1 MSELNDQG
9 ILLSFIGEVRAQ
21 LPALERETA
30 RLAEPGAGAAAL
42 AEIRRLAHTIRGASD
57 MVGLT
62 RLSAAARAL
71 ESLVLI
77 TTDGADIGPATIERA
92 RQDVALI
99 RAELD
104 GLGAGEPAATDA
116 VPSEPADLVDEEI
129 YRAFSIEAEQL
140 FDTIREQIAR
150 LRGAGGAAAMAPLRN
165 AVHTLKGAAG
175 MAGLS
180 AVSGLAHRME
190 DVLGLIDD
198 GRLPAEPEILDI
210 LVSAHDLL
218 GDLVAARGSTVQVE
232 EACLSLNA
240 QFDVLDS
247 LAAET
252 PDPAATPPD
261 ESGFAE
267 QEETDETLIETFLA
281 EAETHMLSAGDAFRA
296 LASEPAGPPELLGV
310 LRRSAHTIKGAAGM
324 VGLMAVSRLAK
335 AMQTLLDR
343 IAEET
348 VSYSPAIYDT
358 LGDSF
363 DLLADLIEARG
374 NNSALLGR
382 LMSLTEK
389 LDAAGSAGAGE
400 TARPTAFNAQAP
412 EPGHAEPAPPQDSL
426 QPAVRVPMDRLSGV
440 SRLVGEVFLN
450 ASSFEQQAGAFKR
463 ELDELA
469 LNLSRM
475 RRLSA
480 ALAEEQANEEQIR
493 GARTGTGPASAAEFD
508 VLEFD
513 RYSRL
518 NLLSRDLAEAT
529 NDLSTL
535 SAQLNSMRAQFD
547 SWAGRQRGL
556 SGEAQ
561 DQLMR
566 MRLVPL
572 STLANRLHRTVR
584 VSASKTGKQ
593 ATLTLAGMETEFDK
607 AVADQLSGPLEHL
620 LRNAVDHGI
629 ESPEARLAAGKEIT
643 GQIRLDASHQGAHL
657 VIRLSDDGGGL
668 DYERIRQRAAEL
680 GWMTAEQAAT
690 LDQGDL
696 ERLILEPGFSTAS
709 ALSEISGRGV
719 GLDAVASSVQALR
732 GRLSVQSTPGQG
744 AVFTLRLPVSMAV
757 AKTMIVEA
765 GLGRFAVPM
774 VNFTRALRVGHE
786 ELDVRDGQAGIQL
799 ADGWVPVM
807 DLAAWLGVQSPSS
820 ASQVSTLL
828 FVDNGER
835 EIALAV
841 DKVLEAREVV
851 VKPLSHLLRR
861 QQNFAGA
868 AILGDGSVVLIIN
881 ASTLDP
887 AAAARYSV
895 PLVRAQQPARSHKV
909 IVVDD
914 SISVRRSVASLMK
927 SSGWEVLTARDGVDA
942 LEQLQ
947 DPANRPDL
955 VLMDIEMPRMDG
967 YELASRLRA
976 SGELQ
981 SVPIIML
988 TSRAGEKHRRKAATI
1003 GVDGYLVKPCPDDV
1017 LLEEVARCMAA
1028 GKRLAS

>member
-9 ILLSFIGEVRAQ
+9 ILLSFIGEMRAQ
-21 LPALERETA
+21 MPALERETA
-30 RLAEPGAGAAAL
+30 RLADAGAGAAAL
-42 AEIRRLAHTIRGASD
+42 AEVRRLSHTIRGASD
-57 MVGLT
+57 MVGFA
-62 RLSAAARAL
+62 RLSAAARGL
-71 ESLVLI
+71 ETLTPRFSPESAI
-77 TTDGADIGPATIERA
+77 DSATLERA
-92 RQDVALI
+92 RQQVALI

-104 GLGAGEPAATDA
+104 GLGSA
-116 VPSEPADLVDEEI
+116 VPHSDPPQTPAPAEAIDEDI

-140 FDTIREQIAR
+140 FDTIREQITR
-150 LRGAGGAAAMAPLRN
+150 LRGPASTAAMASLRN

-175 MAGLS
+175 MAGLN

-190 DVLGLIDD
+190 DVLGMIDE
-198 GRLPAEPEILDI
+198 GRLPAEAEILDA
-210 LVSAHDLL
+210 AHDLL
-218 GDLVAARGSTVQVE
+218 GDMVAARGSAATVADAYQ
-232 EACLSLNA
+232 SLNS
-240 QFDVLDS
+240 QFDLLDS
-247 LAAET
+247 LAAES
-252 PDPAATPPD
+252 PAASSPPSD
-261 ESGFAE
+261 DPGLAE
-267 QEETDETLIETFLA
+267 VEETDETLIETFLA
-281 EAETHMLSAGDAFRA
+281 EAETHMLSAGDAFRS
-296 LASEPAGPPELLGV
+296 LAAEPSGPPELLGV
-310 LRRSAHTIKGAAGM
+310 LRRAAHTIKGAAGM

-335 AMQTLLDR
+335 GMQSLLDR
-343 IAEET
+343 IAEGAIA
-348 VSYSPAIYDT
+348 YGPAVYGI

-374 NNSALLGR
+374 RNAAILGR
-382 LMSLTEK
+382 LAPLMSQLENASSGPAASTEARRQ
-389 LDAAGSAGAGE
+389 DTPAPE
-400 TARPTAFNAQAP
+400 TARP
-412 EPGHAEPAPPQDSL
+412 EPAPPQDSL
-426 QPAVRVPMDRLSGV
+426 QPAVRVSMDRLTGV
-440 SRLVGEVFLN
+440 SRLVGEIFLN

-463 ELDELA
+463 EMDELA

-480 ALAEEQANEEQIR
+480 ALAEEQATEELIR
-493 GARTGTGPASAAEFD
+493 GARSGSGPASAAEFD

-535 SAQLNSMRAQFD
+535 STQLNTMRTQFD
-547 SWAGRQRGL
+547 AWAGRQRGL

-572 STLANRLHRTVR
+572 STLANRLNRTVR

-593 ATLTLAGMETEFDK
+593 AVLTLAGMDTEFDK
-607 AVADQLSGPLEHL
+607 SVADQLSGPLEHL

-629 ESPEARLAAGKEIT
+629 ETPETRLAAGKPLA
-643 GQIRLDASHQGAHL
+643 GQIRLEASHQGAHL
-657 VIRLSDDGGGL
+657 VIRLSDDGAGL
-668 DYERIRQRAAEL
+668 DYERIRGRAADL
-680 GWMTAEQAAT
+680 GWMTPDQAAS
-690 LDQGDL
+690 LDNSDL
-696 ERLILEPGFSTAS
+696 ERLILEPGFSTAD
-709 ALSEISGRGV
+709 AVSEISGRGV

-732 GRLSVQSTPGQG
+732 GRLSVQSNPGQG
-744 AVFTLRLPVSMAV
+744 ADFTLRLPVSLAV

-774 VNFTRALRVGHE
+774 VNFTRALRVQHE
-786 ELDVRDGQAGIQL
+786 ELEVRDGQSGIQL
-799 ADGWVPVM
+799 ADGWIPVM
-807 DLAAWLGVQSPSS
+807 DLAAWLGVSSPGAAS
-820 ASQVSTLL
+820 ASSTLL

-841 DKVLEAREVV
+841 DRVLEAREVV
-851 VKPLSHLLRR
+851 VKPLSRLLRR
-861 QQNFAGA
+861 QQHFSGA

-887 AAAARYSV
+887 AAAARHSA
-895 PLVRAQQPARSHKV
+895 PLTRVQRPVERHKV

-914 SISVRRSVASLMK
+914 SISVRRSVANLMK
-927 SSGWEVLTARDGVDA
+927 SAGWEVLTARDGVDA
-942 LEQLQ
+942 LEHLQ

-967 YELASRLRA
+967 YELAARLRSSA
-976 SGELQ
+976 EFQ
-981 SVPIIML
+981 AVPIIML
-988 TSRAGEKHRRKAATI
+988 TSRAGEKHRRKAAGI

-1017 LLEEVARCMAA
+1017 LLEEVSRCLAA